1 MERPAQQ
8 SQDQTAAP
16 LVTAWVQADRFSEI
30 KVPLPDWR
38 DGEATLSPTLEQ
50 ATDSNGTNAKDVSR
64 KVNAR
69 IVRLVDGNKEA
80 WISYGPMDL
89 DTTNGFSYVRALL
102 SIRRR

>member
-16 LVTAWVQADRFSEI
+16 LVTAWVPAARFSEI

-38 DGEATLSPTLEQ
+38 DGEATLSLTLEQ
-50 ATDSNGTNAKDVSR
+50 AMDSSGTNAKDVPR

-69 IVRLVDGNKEA
+69 IIRLVDGNKEA
-80 WISYGPMDL
+80 WIGYGPTDL

-102 SIRRR
+102 SIRKL